1 MEGADEH
8 RPARVELLRGA
19 AHEVGVGD
27 DPGDHLHLLV
37 PHPAAGDLEIPAA
50 APAVV
55 VGAVVQEVLDL
66 WKKREDSQ
74 NKDRDS
80 RCWPSCERPSALIIF
95 AHEAAVPS
103 RTTLFPPAS
112 RSVTV

>member
-37 PHPAAGDLEIPAA
+37 PHPAAGDLEVPAA

-55 VGAVVQEVLDL
+55 VGAVVQKVLDL
-66 WKKREDSQ
+66 WEEQRGELKHGQ
-74 NKDRDS
+74 DS
-80 RCWPSCERPSALIIF
+80 RCWLSC
-95 AHEAAVPS
+95 
-103 RTTLFPPAS
+103 
-112 RSVTV
+112 